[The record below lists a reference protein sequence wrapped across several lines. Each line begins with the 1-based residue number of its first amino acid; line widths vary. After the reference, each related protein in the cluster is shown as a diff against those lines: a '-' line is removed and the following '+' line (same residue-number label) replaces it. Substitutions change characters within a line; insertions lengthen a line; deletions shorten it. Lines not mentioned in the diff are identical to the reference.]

1 MFVVSVLFST
11 RACYGNFV
19 KFDEGNPLV
28 ELRHRQIIPV
38 YCIYLKD
45 PLFPWI
51 AANLFTKQQKIYIKP
66 FELLRFHLAL
76 VSDVLR
82 NVCTH
87 YKFK

>member
-1 MFVVSVLFST
+1 MFVVPVLFST

-19 KFDEGNPLV
+19 KFEEGNPLV

-51 AANLFTKQQKIYIKP
+51 AANLFTKQQKIYIKHWIVWYSP
-66 FELLRFHLAL
+66 RPGL
-76 VSDVLR
+76 
-82 NVCTH
+82 
-87 YKFK
+87 